1 MGSRVSVRPVT
12 DIEEP
17 QGKEMLGCRIGNFQE
32 LRRMANGDVTI
43 EQPDEFS
50 ALPDRIAIIEWINV
64 EDHTSG
70 GWIDQEQMRSDAE
83 EPFAKIRT
91 VGFVVENNA
100 DRISLCMTWGQED
113 TSGVLNIPRS
123 LIRGIQIV
131 QVSEG
136 MLS

>member
-1 MGSRVSVRPVT
+1 
-12 DIEEP
+12 
-17 QGKEMLGCRIGNFQE
+17 
-32 LRRMANGDVTI
+32 MANGDVETTASNDP
-43 EQPDEFS
+43 QG
-50 ALPDRIAIIEWINV
+50 LPSRVAIIEWIDV

-70 GWIDQEQMRSDAE
+70 EWVDREEMKMDAS
-83 EPFAKIRT
+83 EPFSKIRT

-136 MLS
+136 MLP